1 MLFFIKSVY
10 IFAQVFEQQNV
21 KEIPMKHTD
30 TDIMKVF
37 GVNVFGDAV
46 MRQRLP
52 KNVYEQLKEVI
63 AGNQKLNTNTA
74 EIVANAMK
82 DWAIEKGATH
92 YTHWFQPL
100 TGITAEKH
108 ESFISP
114 MGDGSI
120 IMEFS
125 GKELIQGEP
134 DASSFPSGGLRAT
147 FEARGYTVWDVTS
160 PAFIK
165 DDENGKTLY
174 IPTAFSSYTGEAL
187 DKKTPLLRSTEALS
201 KQVIRVLRLL
211 GNQSSAYAIPS
222 VGPEQEY
229 FLVDEDY
236 YNQRVDLQMTGRTLF
251 GAPAPKGQELDDHYF
266 GSIKDRVSLF
276 MNDLDMELWKLGV
289 SAKTKHN
296 EVAPNQYEL
305 AVVYGECNVS
315 IDQNHLVMEVM
326 KRVARRHQLVCLLHE
341 KPFARV
347 NGSGKHNNWSVGTN
361 DGINLLS
368 PGKTLEENKRFLLF
382 VAAVIK
388 AVDDYADLLRLSAS
402 TPGNDYRL
410 GGNEA
415 PPAIISVYLGHT
427 LTAIFEKL
435 EAGGKIDNHEKEI
448 FKFGV
453 SALPDISKDDTDRN
467 RTSPFAFTANKFEFR
482 MPSSQGSLARPNMI
496 INTIIADTLSIIADK
511 LEKNNDVEALLAEIY
526 KEHKR
531 IVFNGDGYSE
541 EWRQEANKR
550 GLPCYAKS
558 VDVYP
563 QFCAPKNV
571 ALFERQKVLNLKE
584 LNARKH
590 IFLENYVMKNRIEA
604 STMLLMAERQ
614 ILPAVL
620 EYQKMIAINTE
631 KLQKLGVKSTLQ
643 LDMLNDLSE
652 KMELFASE
660 IKVLKED
667 LEKLKTLGE
676 EEAPVFTRNT
686 LVLTME
692 RLRDAGDAL
701 EVICGLDYWPMPT
714 YAEML
719 FKI

>member
-1 MLFFIKSVY
+1 
-10 IFAQVFEQQNV
+10 
-21 KEIPMKHTD
+21 MKHND

-52 KNVYEQLKEVI
+52 KNVYEQVI
-63 AGNQKLNTNTA
+63 EIMKGNQKLDANIA

-108 ESFISP
+108 ESFVSP
-114 MGDGSI
+114 NGDGSI
-120 IMEFS
+120 VMEFS

-174 IPTAFSSYTGEAL
+174 IPTAFTSYTGEAL

-201 KQVIRVLRLL
+201 REVIRVLRLL
-211 GNQSSAYAIPS
+211 GNNKSKYAIPS

-236 YNQRVDLQMTGRTLF
+236 YNERLDLQMVGRTLF
-251 GAPAPKGQELDDHYF
+251 GAPAPKGHELDDHYF
-266 GSIKDRVSLF
+266 GSIKDRVSMF
-276 MNDLDMELWKLGV
+276 MNELDMELWKLGI

-305 AVVYGECNVS
+305 AVVYGECNVT
-315 IDQNHLVMEVM
+315 IDQNHLVMDVM
-326 KRVARRHQLVCLLHE
+326 KRVARRHKLVCLLHE

-347 NGSGKHNNWSVGTN
+347 NGSGKHNNWSVTTD

-368 PGKTLEENKRFLLF
+368 PGKTPEDNTRFLLF
-382 VAAVIK
+382 VASVLK
-388 AVDDYADLLRLSAS
+388 AVDKHADLLRLSAS
-402 TPGNDYRL
+402 TPGNDHRL

-415 PPAIISVYLGHT
+415 PPAIISVYLGQT
-427 LTAIFEKL
+427 LTQLLEKI
-435 EAGGKIDNHEKEI
+435 EAGEKIDKKDKEI

-453 SALPDISKDDTDRN
+453 SALPDISRDDTDRN
-467 RTSPFAFTANKFEFR
+467 RTSPFAFTVNKFEFR
-482 MPSSQGSLARPNMI
+482 MVPSEGSLARPNMI
-496 INTIIADTLSIIADK
+496 LNTIIADVLGGVAVR
-511 LEKNNDVEALLAEIY
+511 LEKGQKVDDII
-526 KEHKR
+526 KEFYSKHKR
-531 IVFNGDGYSE
+531 VVFNGDGYSD
-541 EWRQEANKR
+541 EWHKEAEKR
-550 GLPCYAKS
+550 GLPCFKKS

-563 QFCAPKNV
+563 EFCSEKNV
-571 ALFERQKVLNLKE
+571 TLFERQKVLNEKE
-584 LNARKH
+584 LKARML
-590 IFLENYVMKNRIEA
+590 IMLEDYVMKNHIEA
-604 STMLLMAERQ
+604 ATMLIMAERQ

-620 EYQKMIAINTE
+620 KYQTQIADNAHKLGRIGVDNKVQVKLLEKIESKLKDFMKGIEVLKADIE
-631 KLQKLGVKSTLQ
+631 KLSAMGE
-643 LDMLNDLSE
+643 E
-652 KMELFASE
+652 KAPSYTG
-660 IKVLKED
+660 KVLTADME
-667 LEKLKTLGE
+667 TL
-676 EEAPVFTRNT
+676 RN
-686 LVLTME
+686 
-692 RLRDAGDAL
+692 AGDAL
-701 EVICGLDYWPMPT
+701 EEICSLEAWPMPT
-714 YAEML
+714 YSDLL

>member
-1 MLFFIKSVY
+1 
-10 IFAQVFEQQNV
+10 
-21 KEIPMKHTD
+21 MKYND

-52 KNVYEQLKEVI
+52 KNVYEALKEVI
-63 AGNQKLNTNTA
+63 QGQRKLDANVA

-108 ESFISP
+108 ESFVSP
-114 MGDGSI
+114 NGGGSI
-120 IMEFS
+120 VMEFS

-187 DKKTPLLRSTEALS
+187 DKKTPLLRSSEALS

-211 GNQSSAYAIPS
+211 GNTTSKYAVPS

-236 YNQRVDLQMTGRTLF
+236 YNERLDLQMCGRTLF
-251 GAPAPKGQELDDHYF
+251 GAPAPKGHELDDHYF

-276 MNDLDMELWKLGV
+276 MNDLDMELWKLGI

-315 IDQNHLVMEVM
+315 IDQNHLVMDVM
-326 KRVARRHQLVCLLHE
+326 KRVARRHKLVCLLHE

-347 NGSGKHNNWSVGTN
+347 NGSGKHNNWSVGTD
-361 DGINLLS
+361 DGIRLLS
-368 PGKTLEENKRFLLF
+368 PGKTPEEHTRFLLF
-382 VAAVIK
+382 VASVIK
-388 AVDDYADLLRLSAS
+388 AVDKHADLLRLSAS
-402 TPGNDYRL
+402 TPGNDHRL

-415 PPAIISVYLGHT
+415 PPAIISVYLGYT
-427 LTAIFEKL
+427 LTALLEKI
-435 EAGGKIDNHEKEI
+435 EAGEKVDKKAKEV

-482 MPSSQGSLARPNMI
+482 MVPSEGSLARPNMI
-496 INTIIADTLSIIADK
+496 LNTIIADVLGGVAVR
-511 LEKNNDVEALLAEIY
+511 LEKGQKPEEII
-526 KEHKR
+526 KEFYSTHKR
-531 IVFNGDGYSE
+531 VVFNGDGYSE
-541 EWRQEANKR
+541 EWHKEAEKR
-550 GLPCYAKS
+550 GLPCFSKC

-563 QFCAPKNV
+563 ELMAEKNIT
-571 ALFERQKVLNLKE
+571 LFGRQNVLSEKE
-584 LNARKH
+584 LKARML
-590 IFLENYVMKNRIEA
+590 IMLEDYVMKNHIEA
-604 STMLLMAERQ
+604 RTMLVMAERQ
-614 ILPAVL
+614 IMPAVMKYQTDVAENAHMLAKVGVNNAIQMDLLKDIETKL
-620 EYQKMIAINTE
+620 EAFIKGIEVLKADIKKLEAMGEEKAPRFTGDVLTVDME
-631 KLQKLGVKSTLQ
+631 KLR
-643 LDMLNDLSE
+643 
-652 KMELFASE
+652 A
-660 IKVLKED
+660 
-667 LEKLKTLGE
+667 
-676 EEAPVFTRNT
+676 
-686 LVLTME
+686 
-692 RLRDAGDAL
+692 AGDAL
-701 EVICGLDYWPMPT
+701 EEICSLDAWPMPT
-714 YAEML
+714 YADLL

>member
-1 MLFFIKSVY
+1 
-10 IFAQVFEQQNV
+10 
-21 KEIPMKHTD
+21 MKHND

-52 KNVYEQLKEVI
+52 KNVYEQVI
-63 AGNQKLNTNTA
+63 EIMKGNQKLNANIA

-108 ESFISP
+108 ESFVSP
-114 MGDGSI
+114 NGDGSI
-120 IMEFS
+120 VMEFS

-174 IPTAFSSYTGEAL
+174 IPTAFTSYTGEAL

-201 KQVIRVLRLL
+201 REVIRVLRLL
-211 GNQSSAYAIPS
+211 GNNKSKYAIPS

-236 YNQRVDLQMTGRTLF
+236 YNERLDLQMVGRTLF
-251 GAPAPKGQELDDHYF
+251 GAPAPKGHELDDHYF
-266 GSIKDRVSLF
+266 GSIKDRVSMF
-276 MNDLDMELWKLGV
+276 MNELDMELWKLGI

-305 AVVYGECNVS
+305 AVVYGECNVT
-315 IDQNHLVMEVM
+315 IDQNHLVMDVM
-326 KRVARRHQLVCLLHE
+326 KRVARRHKLVCLLHE

-347 NGSGKHNNWSVGTN
+347 NGSGKHNNWSVTTD

-368 PGKTLEENKRFLLF
+368 PGKTPEDNTRFLLF
-382 VAAVIK
+382 VASVLK
-388 AVDDYADLLRLSAS
+388 AVDKHADLLRLSAS
-402 TPGNDYRL
+402 TPGNDHRL

-415 PPAIISVYLGHT
+415 PPAIISVYLGQT
-427 LTAIFEKL
+427 LTQLLEKI
-435 EAGGKIDNHEKEI
+435 EAGEKIDKKDKEI

-453 SALPDISKDDTDRN
+453 SALPDISRDDTDRN
-467 RTSPFAFTANKFEFR
+467 RTSPFAFTVNKFEFR
-482 MPSSQGSLARPNMI
+482 MVPSEGSLARPNMI
-496 INTIIADTLSIIADK
+496 LNTIIADVLGGVAVR
-511 LEKNNDVEALLAEIY
+511 LEKGQKVDDIIREFY
-526 KEHKR
+526 SKHKR
-531 IVFNGDGYSE
+531 VVFNGDGYSDK
-541 EWRQEANKR
+541 WHKEAEKR
-550 GLPCYAKS
+550 GLPCFKKS

-563 QFCAPKNV
+563 EFCSEKNV
-571 ALFERQKVLNLKE
+571 TLFERQKVLNEKE
-584 LNARKH
+584 LKARML
-590 IFLENYVMKNRIEA
+590 IMLEDYVMKNHIEA
-604 STMLLMAERQ
+604 ATMLIMAERQ
-614 ILPAVL
+614 ILPAVMKYQTQVADNAHKLGRIGVDNKVQVKLL
-620 EYQKMIAINTE
+620 EKIESKLTDFMKGIEVLKADIE
-631 KLQKLGVKSTLQ
+631 KLSS
-643 LDMLNDLSE
+643 MS
-652 KMELFASE
+652 
-660 IKVLKED
+660 
-667 LEKLKTLGE
+667 E
-676 EEAPVFTRNT
+676 EEAPSYTGK
-686 LVLTME
+686 VLTADME
-692 RLRDAGDAL
+692 TLRNAGDAL
-701 EVICGLDYWPMPT
+701 EEICSLEAWPMPT
-714 YAEML
+714 YSDLL

>member
-1 MLFFIKSVY
+1 
-10 IFAQVFEQQNV
+10 
-21 KEIPMKHTD
+21 MKHTD
-30 TDIMKVF
+30 TDIIRVF

-52 KNVYEQLKEVI
+52 KNIYEQLKLI
-63 AGNQKLNTNTA
+63 IKGHRRLDANIA

-108 ESFISP
+108 ESFVSP
-114 MGDGSI
+114 NGDGSI

-201 KQVIRVLRLL
+201 RQVIRVLKLL
-211 GNQSSAYAIPS
+211 GNTSSKYAVTS

-236 YNQRVDLQMTGRTLF
+236 YNERLDLQMTGRTLF
-251 GAPAPKGQELDDHYF
+251 GAPAPKGHELDDHYF
-266 GSIKDRVSLF
+266 GSIKERVSEF

-305 AVVYGECNVS
+305 AVVYGDCNVT
-315 IDQNHLVMEVM
+315 IDQNHLVMDVM
-326 KRVARRHQLVCLLHE
+326 KRVARRHKLVCLLHE

-347 NGSGKHNNWSVGTN
+347 NGSGKHNNWSVGTD

-368 PGKTLEENKRFLLF
+368 PGNTPEDNKRFLLF
-382 VAAVIK
+382 IAAVVK
-388 AVDDYADLLRLSAS
+388 AVDEHADLVRLSAS
-402 TPGNDYRL
+402 TPGNDHRL
-410 GGNEA
+410 GANEA

-427 LTAIFEKL
+427 LTAL
-435 EAGGKIDNHEKEI
+435 LDKIANNEEVNKRSKEV

-467 RTSPFAFTANKFEFR
+467 RTSPFAFTVNKFEFR
-482 MPSSQGSLARPNMI
+482 MVSSQGSLARPNMI
-496 INTIIADTLSIIADK
+496 LNAIIADTLSKIADR
-511 LEKNNDVEALLAEIY
+511 LEKGEEVKDIIKDIY
-526 KEHKR
+526 KKHKR
-531 IVFNGDGYSE
+531 VVFNGDGYSE
-541 EWRQEANKR
+541 NWHKEAEKR
-550 GLPCYAKS
+550 GLPCFNKS

-563 QFCAPKNV
+563 EFCAEKNI
-571 ALFERQKVLNLKE
+571 ALFERQKILSEKE
-584 LNARKH
+584 LKARML
-590 IFLENYVMKNRIEA
+590 ILLENYVMKNRIEA
-604 STMLLMAERQ
+604 TTMLVMAERQ
-614 ILPAVL
+614 ILPAMLKYQTRIAENAHRLGVIGVSNSLQVKLL
-620 EYQKMIAINTE
+620 EKINTLLE
-631 KLQKLGVKSTLQ
+631 TFTEGIKTLKTDLQKLES
-643 LDMLNDLSE
+643 LSE
-652 KMELFASE
+652 EDAPKYTGD
-660 IKVLKED
+660 VLTVNM
-667 LEKLKTLGE
+667 EKLRST
-676 EEAPVFTRNT
+676 
-686 LVLTME
+686 
-692 RLRDAGDAL
+692 GDAMEEICAL
-701 EVICGLDYWPMPT
+701 EDWPMPT
-714 YAEML
+714 YSDML

>member
-1 MLFFIKSVY
+1 
-10 IFAQVFEQQNV
+10 
-21 KEIPMKHTD
+21 MKHTD

-52 KNVYEQLKEVI
+52 KNVYEELREVI
-63 AGNQKLNTNTA
+63 AGHKKLDANVA

-108 ESFISP
+108 ESFVSP
-114 MGDGSI
+114 NGDGTI

-165 DDENGKTLY
+165 DDENGKTFY
-174 IPTAFSSYTGEAL
+174 IPTAFTSYTGEAL
-187 DKKTPLLRSTEALS
+187 DKKTPLLRSSEALS

-211 GNQSSAYAIPS
+211 GNTTSEYAVPS

-229 FLVDEDY
+229 FLVDEELY
-236 YNQRVDLQMTGRTLF
+236 QERLDLQMTGRTLF
-251 GAPAPKGQELDDHYF
+251 GAPAPKGHELDDHYF
-266 GSIKDRVSLF
+266 GSIKDRVSKF

-289 SAKTKHN
+289 PAKTRHN

-305 AVVYGECNVS
+305 AVVYGECNMSV
-315 IDQNHLVMEVM
+315 DQNHLVMDIM
-326 KRVARRHQLVCLLHE
+326 KRVARRHGLVCLLHE

-347 NGSGKHNNWSVGTN
+347 NGSGKHNNWSVKTN

-368 PGKTLEENKRFLLF
+368 PGKTPEENKRFLLF
-382 VAAVIK
+382 IAAVIK

-415 PPAIISVYLGHT
+415 PPSIISVYLGST
-427 LTAIFEKL
+427 LTAVLEKL
-435 EAGGKIDNHEKEI
+435 EAGEELDAAEKEI

-453 SALPDISKDDTDRN
+453 SALPDITKDDTDRN

-482 MPSSQGSLARPNMI
+482 MPSSKGSLARPNMV
-496 INTIIADTLSIIADK
+496 INTIIADTLAIIADK
-511 LEKNNDVEALLAEIY
+511 LEKNNDIAAVIKEIY
-526 KEHKR
+526 SKHKR
-531 IVFNGDGYSE
+531 IVFNGDGYSTD
-541 EWRQEANKR
+541 WHKEAAER
-550 GLPCYAKS
+550 GLPRYDKS

-563 QFCAPKNV
+563 ELTAPKNI
-571 ALFERQKVLNLKE
+571 ALFERQKVLNIKE
-584 LNARKH
+584 LTARKL
-590 IFLENYVMKNRIEA
+590 ILLEDYVLKNRIEA
-604 STMLLMAERQ
+604 NTMLSMAERQ

-620 EYQKMIAINTE
+620 EYQSMVAKNAYYLAQIAADN
-631 KLQKLGVKSTLQ
+631 
-643 LDMLNDLSE
+643 
-652 KMELFASE
+652 
-660 IKVLKED
+660 KVSRDILKELGKTLNSFRSGIDKLKAD
-667 LEKLKTLGE
+667 LEKLSAMSE
-676 EEAPVFTRNT
+676 EEAPTFTAET
-686 LVLTME
+686 ILKDME
-692 RLRDAGDAL
+692 ELREAGDTL
-701 EVICGLDYWPMPT
+701 EVMCGVGYWPMPS
-714 YAEML
+714 YADLL
-719 FKI
+719 FII